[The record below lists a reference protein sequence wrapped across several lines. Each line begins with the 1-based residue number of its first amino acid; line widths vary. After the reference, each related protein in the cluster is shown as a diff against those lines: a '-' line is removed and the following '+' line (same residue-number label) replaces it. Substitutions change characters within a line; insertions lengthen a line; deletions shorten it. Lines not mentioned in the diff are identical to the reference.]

1 MPKKEKQ
8 NQPLA
13 KVAFRFPGSLPYML
27 QCSCQ
32 THFLFLKNQKNR
44 SKDETNAGGPRI
56 LALGRAVQGVCH
68 LSELAHI
75 PRARPA

>member
-13 KVAFRFPGSLPYML
+13 KVAFRFPGSLAYML

-32 THFLFLKNQKNR
+32 TQFFLKPENR
-44 SKDETNAGGPRI
+44 SKDETNAGGPRN
-56 LALGRAVQGVCH
+56 LALGQAVQGVCH

>member
-8 NQPLA
+8 NQLLA
-13 KVAFRFPGSLPYML
+13 KVTFRFPGSLTYML
-27 QCSCQ
+27 QCPCQ
-32 THFLFLKNQKNR
+32 TQVFLLKPENR
-44 SKDETNAGGPRI
+44 SKDEANAGGPRN
-56 LALGRAVQGVCH
+56 LALELAVQGVCH

>member
-1 MPKKEKQ
+1 MSIVLSKSAIEAATMIVDDQ
-8 NQPLA
+8 NL
-13 KVAFRFPGSLPYML
+13 
-27 QCSCQ
+27 
-32 THFLFLKNQKNR
+32 LKPENR